1 MQRSGIDFSG
11 KKHGSHSLRSS
22 LATSMVNDGID
33 YDSIRK
39 VLGHESGNAIKHYA
53 RVDAAMLRRCALESP
68 APTAAFK
75 SFLEGG
81 AL

>member
-1 MQRSGIDFSG
+1 
-11 KKHGSHSLRSS
+11 
-22 LATSMVNDGID
+22 MVNDGIN
-33 YDSIRK
+33 YDSVRK

-53 RVDAAMLRRCALESP
+53 RVDAVTLRRCALESP
-68 APTAAFK
+68 TPTAAFK